1 MDADLPYLVTFVEAA
16 ERGSLSA
23 AARHLG
29 LTQAAVSQHVARLE
43 STLATQLFHREP
55 IGVRLTEAGHL
66 LHRYARRIRELTA
79 EARAAV
85 TGVGR
90 QLGGDL
96 ALAASSVPGQHLLP
110 ALLAAFHRTHP
121 YVQIRVAVSDTDAVL
136 RDVEA
141 GRVHLGLTGGT
152 GGGPSLVFRRI
163 AGDELALVV
172 PRGHPWWRRRKVTV
186 ADLLAAPLVQREPGS
201 ASRRCLERA
210 LEQAGVTPSALTI
223 ALELGS
229 TEAILEAVSSGL
241 GVAVLSRR
249 AARKEVRAG
258 RVKTV
263 PVQGLTLTRD
273 VYIVRDRNRAL
284 PSPADHFLGLLE
296 TPTVVA

>member
-1 MDADLPYLVTFVEAA
+1 MDADLPYLGTFVEAA

-29 LTQAAVSQHVARLE
+29 LTQAAVSQQIARLE
-43 STLATQLFHREP
+43 SSLATRLFHREP
-55 IGVRLTEAGHL
+55 GGVRLTQAGRL
-66 LHRYARRIRELTA
+66 LHHFARRIRDLTA
-79 EARAAV
+79 DARAAV
-85 TGVGR
+85 TGVGGE
-90 QLGGDL
+90 LDGDL
-96 ALAASSVPGQHLLP
+96 TLAASSVPGQHLLP
-110 ALLAAFHRTHP
+110 PLLAAFHRTHP
-121 YVQIRVAVSDTDAVL
+121 HVQVRVAVSDTAAGL

-152 GGGPSLVFRRI
+152 GGGPGLVFRRI

-172 PRGHPWWRRRKVTV
+172 PRGHPWWRRRRVTV
-186 ADLLAAPLVQREPGS
+186 ADLVAAPLVQREPGS

-210 LEQAGVTPSALTI
+210 LEQAGVAPSALTI

-229 TEAILEAVSSGL
+229 TEAILEAVGSGL
-241 GVAVLSRR
+241 GVAVLPRR

-263 PVQGLTLTRD
+263 PVAGLTLTRD
-273 VYIVRDRNRAL
+273 VYIVRNRNRAL
-284 PSPADHFLGLLE
+284 PPPADHFLGLLD
-296 TPTVVA
+296 TPAARA

>member
-1 MDADLPYLVTFVEAA
+1 VTAA
-16 ERGSLSA
+16 GR
-23 AARHLG
+23 
-29 LTQAAVSQHVARLE
+29 V
-43 STLATQLFHREP
+43 
-55 IGVRLTEAGHL
+55 
-66 LHRYARRIRELTA
+66 LHGYARRLRKLTA
-79 EARAAV
+79 QARSAV
-85 TGVGR
+85 TGVGG
-90 QLGGDL
+90 QISGDL
-96 ALAASSVPGQHLLP
+96 ALAASSLPGQHLLP
-110 ALLAAFHRTHP
+110 PLLAAFRRTHP
-121 YVQIRVAVSDTDAVL
+121 LVRVRVAVSDTDAVL

-152 GGGPSLVFRRI
+152 GGGTGLVFRRI

-186 ADLLAAPLVQREPGS
+186 ADLLAAPLEQREAGS

-210 LEQAGVTPSALTI
+210 LEQTGIAPSALGV

-229 TEAILEAVSSGL
+229 TEAILEVVASGL
-241 GVAVLSRR
+241 GVAVLSRQ

-263 PVQGLTLTRD
+263 PVQGLALTRE

-284 PSPADHFLGLLE
+284 PPPADHFLGLLE